1 MGVELIPKCVELIVA
16 TPDAERIMAYCARV
30 SSNFQDN
37 PEYATLFHYCV
48 ENGHWS
54 VFEQATMT
62 VEIETSRAIAAQLL
76 RHRSFTFQEFS
87 QRYQVVP
94 DSYHLV
100 PARAQDP
107 KNRQASHD
115 TLDED
120 TKKWFENTQIH
131 LFEYSRALYET
142 ALAKGIAKECARNLL
157 PLATSTRLY
166 MTGSA
171 RSWMHYLK
179 TRLDKST
186 QKEHRDIAEG
196 IFECFKES
204 FPVLATLID
213 RKE

>member
-1 MGVELIPKCVELIVA
+1 MEANGVKLIVV

-37 PEYATLFHYCV
+37 TEYTKLFSYCIA
-48 ENGHWS
+48 NGHWS

-62 VEIETSRAIAAQLL
+62 LEIETSRAIAAQLL

-94 DSYHLV
+94 NAFHYV
-100 PARAQDP
+100 TARAQDP
-107 KNRQASHD
+107 KDRQSSHD
-115 TLDED
+115 TLDEE
-120 TKKWFENTQIH
+120 TKAWFANTQQH
-131 LFEYSRALYET
+131 LFEYSHALYET

-157 PLATSTRLY
+157 PMATSTRLY

-171 RSWMHYLK
+171 RSWIHYLK
-179 TRLDKST
+179 VRLDKST

-196 IFECFKES
+196 IFECFKDT
-204 FPVLATLID
+204 FPVLATLINRD
-213 RKE
+213 